1 MMHLSRIFKQ
11 KKSRNR
17 VADEL
22 LAKIS
27 SQARDPAFFGEGKT
41 ADTLDGRF
49 EIVTLHAVLVLRR
62 LRDFG
67 PDGKKLANTLYTRLF
82 SQFDHALRET
92 GVSDVSIARK
102 MRQLGE
108 TYLGRA
114 RAYDEALSGGEE
126 SLKDA
131 LARNLAGVVS
141 NEGFICELADYVR
154 KNAQFLSE
162 QLDKDLLD
170 GTVTWSS
177 SV

>member
-1 MMHLSRIFKQ
+1 MSDLTAQKHVWQAESINMMHLSRIFKQ

-82 SQFDHALRET
+82 SQFDHAGQRAKGPGPGNQPRE
-92 GVSDVSIARK
+92 
-102 MRQLGE
+102 
-108 TYLGRA
+108 
-114 RAYDEALSGGEE
+114 
-126 SLKDA
+126 
-131 LARNLAGVVS
+131 
-141 NEGFICELADYVR
+141 
-154 KNAQFLSE
+154 
-162 QLDKDLLD
+162 
-170 GTVTWSS
+170 
-177 SV
+177 